1 MTKEEKYQEFLDRY
15 EGIIRGGIT
24 GEMEQL
30 GEMTKRVMKWLINF
44 EPEIATAAI
53 SILDETG
60 EDNCRNY
67 LTEQEARAIVNGM
80 VPSPKWE
87 FEQLEEMLRNAGMP
101 TDEPPYFN
109 RWALLTDMCRIQSD
123 NFDTLK
129 RIIGSPSHPA
139 TSEEMLAAIYQLAL
153 NDLRDVDG
161 KFNIR
166 KYFDL

>member
-1 MTKEEKYQEFLDRY
+1 MTAEELYQQFLSRY
-15 EGIIRGGIT
+15 EAAINSGDMTR
-24 GEMEQL
+24 L
-30 GEMTKRVMKWLINF
+30 GEMVQRVMRWLIAY
-44 EPEIATAAI
+44 EPDIAAQAI
-53 SILDETG
+53 TILDG
-60 EDNCRNY
+60 ESRQECRNY
-67 LTEQEARAIVNGM
+67 LTEQEARAIVKEM
-80 VPSPKWE
+80 SPKPRLE
-87 FEQLEEMLRNAGMP
+87 LEKLEEMLRNAGYA

-109 RWALLTDMCRIQSD
+109 RWALLTDMCKIQSD

-153 NDLRDVDG
+153 NDLRDEDG